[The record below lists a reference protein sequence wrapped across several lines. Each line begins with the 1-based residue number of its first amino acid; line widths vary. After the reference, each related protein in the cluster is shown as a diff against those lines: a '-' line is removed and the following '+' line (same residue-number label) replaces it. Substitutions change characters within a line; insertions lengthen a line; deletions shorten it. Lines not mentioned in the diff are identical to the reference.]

1 VFPSRN
7 KEDASMDGRKD
18 YTSNAG
24 QMPGA
29 SRSDAQGT
37 LPSSPLTP
45 RAGSGVGQSTSAP
58 PLSGLRQQV
67 EQTRSEVGEALDRG
81 RAGIAESASV
91 ARDSLAED
99 MSRLRDDVASLKETL
114 ARFASQAGSEASQTL
129 RQVGQ
134 TVASQV
140 GTAASG
146 VAEAGSELAASA
158 KEQAKTLA
166 SELETMARRN
176 PLGALAGAV
185 FVGVI
190 IGIMSRGR
198 R

>member
-1 VFPSRN
+1 MALNFPN
-7 KEDASMDGRKD
+7 
-18 YTSNAG
+18 
-24 QMPGA
+24 P
-29 SRSDAQGT
+29 
-37 LPSSPLTP
+37 
-45 RAGSGVGQSTSAP
+45 AGSGFGQSTSAP
-58 PLSGLRQQV
+58 SPSGLRQQA

-81 RAGIAESASV
+81 RAGAESASV

-134 TVASQV
+134 TVATQV

-158 KEQAKTLA
+158 KEQAKTFA
-166 SELETMARRN
+166 SEVETMARRN
-176 PLGALAGAV
+176 PLGALAGAL

-190 IGIMSRGR
+190 IGMISRGR
-198 R
+198 G

>member
-1 VFPSRN
+1 M
-7 KEDASMDGRKD
+7 EGRRD
-18 YTSNAG
+18 YTSSAG

-37 LPSSPLTP
+37 VGTQSPTSPSKPP
-45 RAGSGVGQSTSAP
+45 AGSGFGQSTSAP
-58 PLSGLRQQV
+58 SLSGLRQQA

-81 RAGIAESASV
+81 RAGIAESASA
-91 ARDSLAED
+91 ARDDLTED

-134 TVASQV
+134 TVATQL

-158 KEQAKTLA
+158 KEQAKTFA
-166 SELETMARRN
+166 SEVETMARRN
-176 PLGALAGAV
+176 PLGALAGAL

-190 IGIMSRGR
+190 IGMISRGR
-198 R
+198 G